1 MPSDAGWDQEVDGQ
15 ADAGDVYSDGLE
27 ILAQYAP
34 DVPSHSEDY
43 WETGYSA
50 DSPHD
55 SGERPEVWFTVTSP
69 TGALSATATLGGRLQ
84 RIDVFHLSD
93 FDEVGLGQEIKEL
106 ATLAKHK
113 ARAAQREVI
122 VDLMR
127 NLGHDRAGTGAYLQ
141 HALDVPSWEDFNAH
155 LAKEFAARRQLGT
168 G

>member
-1 MPSDAGWDQEVDGQ
+1 MPSDAEWDQEVEGQ
-15 ADAGDVYSDGLE
+15 MDTGDVYSDGLDV
-27 ILAQYAP
+27 LAQYAP
-34 DVPSHSEDY
+34 DVPSHSEDH
-43 WETGYSA
+43 WEGGCSA
-50 DSPHD
+50 DPPND
-55 SGERPEVWFTVTSP
+55 SAERPQVWFTVTSQ
-69 TGALSATATLGGRLQ
+69 TGALSATATIGGRLQ
-84 RIDVFHLSD
+84 RIDVFDLSD

-141 HALDVPSWEDFNAH
+141 HALGVPSWEAFNAH
-155 LAKEFAARRQLGT
+155 LSEAFAARRQLGT